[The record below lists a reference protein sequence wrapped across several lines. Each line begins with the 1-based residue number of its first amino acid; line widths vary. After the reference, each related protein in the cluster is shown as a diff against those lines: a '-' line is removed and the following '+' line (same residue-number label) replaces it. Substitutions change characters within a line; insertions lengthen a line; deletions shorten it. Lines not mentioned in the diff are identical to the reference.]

1 MSILFDANTQETLQ
15 KTIDISKSYSHEY
28 VTPEHLL
35 LSLVDFS
42 PFALTVRHVN
52 GYPEYIKEDL
62 MNYLDAQEKVDRE
75 VKEGEEEL
83 SVQMEMLLNESLH
96 TCQNANRDYI
106 TLPIIVQ
113 SLMNLENSFAANI
126 LVQEIG
132 GEQARASF
140 LSAFISRLEEQP
152 YEDDDDEEEPMD
164 DLLEENP
171 ARSPYLTD
179 MNKALSASSPQL
191 IGREAELRRTIQVLC
206 RYSKNNPLHIG
217 EPGVGKT
224 TLVKGLVRLIAEGK
238 VPESLKGATVY
249 QLNIGSLMAGSQYK
263 GDLETRLKIT
273 LDQVVSARGIIY
285 IDDIHLIFGSSNNS
299 DGSPCAYDI
308 IKPYLESRQLQVI
321 GTTTYGDYKRN
332 MERNAGLLRFFQK
345 IDIDEPDQEETFKIA
360 MSVKPVYE
368 EYHQVSYDEEAV
380 RYAVTESTR
389 HISDRFQPDKSLDLL
404 DEAGA
409 AHAIDGN
416 SSSAITKTEISNV
429 LAKMCRVDALAEH
442 DNDADRLSKLYGNI
456 TAQIYG
462 QDEAVRLVV
471 EAIQMAK
478 AGLNDDDKPLAS
490 LLFVGPTGVGKTEV
504 ARVLSQ
510 QLGIE
515 LIRFDMSEYVEK
527 HTVAKLIGSPA
538 GYVGYEDGGLL
549 TDAIRKN
556 PNSVL
561 LLDEIEKAHE
571 DIYNILLQVM
581 DYARLTDNRG
591 QKADFRNV
599 VLIMTSNAGAQYAA
613 QANVGFTGHVT
624 RGEAMLKQVKKTFKP
639 EFLNRLTGVV
649 SFNDMDEHMA
659 QLILKKKLGILETK
673 LQGRGIT
680 LKVSN
685 DAFQHLLQKGFT
697 KEYGAREIDRVIARD
712 LKPLL
717 MKEILFGSLR
727 SGGIANINYSD
738 EHGIQIDGQ

>member
-1 MSILFDANTQETLQ
+1 MNILFDAETQRILQ
-15 KTIDISKSYSHEY
+15 RSIEISKSYNHEY

-35 LSLVDFS
+35 LGLLENPTFS
-42 PFALTVRHVN
+42 STVTLME
-52 GYPEYIKEDL
+52 GYPDYIETTIKD
-62 MNYLDAQEKVDRE
+62 YLDQQEKVD
-75 VKEGEEEL
+75 KLPDEGEEEL
-83 SVQMEMLLNESLH
+83 SVQMEMLLNDCIH
-96 TCQNANRDYI
+96 TCQNAHRDYI

-113 SLMNLENSFAANI
+113 SLMKLDNNFAAKT
-126 LVQEIG
+126 LVEDIG
-132 GEQARASF
+132 GESERPY
-140 LSAFISRLEEQP
+140 FIANL
-152 YEDDDDEEEPMD
+152 MD
-164 DLLEENP
+164 DASNDGLFGENDP
-171 ARSPYLTD
+171 NGIAGSKVDNPYLAN
-179 MNKALSASSPQL
+179 MNTSPSL
-191 IGREAELRRTIQVLC
+191 TIRPNLVGRDAELQRTMQVLC

-224 TLVKGLVRLIAEGK
+224 ALVWGLVRLIVEGK
-238 VPESLKGATVY
+238 VPQPLKDVTVY
-249 QLNIGSLMAGSQYK
+249 QLNIGSLLAGSQFR
-263 GDLETRLKIT
+263 GDMESRLKNT
-273 LDQVVSARGIIY
+273 LDQVANEQSIVY
-285 IDDIHLIFGSSNNS
+285 IDDIHLIFGASHQN
-299 DGSPCAYDI
+299 DGNPSAYDI
-308 IKPYLESRQLQVI
+308 IKPYLEGGMLRVI
-321 GTTTYGDYKRN
+321 GTTTYAEYKRN
-332 MERNAGLLRFFQK
+332 MERSSGLLRHFQK
-345 IDIDEPDQEETFKIA
+345 IDIDEPSQEDTFQIA
-360 MSVKPVYE
+360 MGQKELLESF
-368 EYHQVSYDEEAV
+368 HQVTYDEETV
-380 RYAVTESTR
+380 RYAVSESTR
-389 HISDRFQPDKSLDLL
+389 HITDRFQPDKTLDLL

-409 AHAIDGN
+409 MIEMREQPHDAAVSKSD
-416 SSSAITKTEISNV
+416 ISNV
-429 LAKMCRVDALAEH
+429 LAKMTKVEALAEH
-442 DNDADRLSKLYGNI
+442 DNDADRLASLYGNI

-599 VLIMTSNAGAQYAA
+599 VLIMTSNAGAQFAS
-613 QANVGFTGHVT
+613 QASVGFTGHVK
-624 RGEAMLKQVKKTFKP
+624 RADAMIKQVKKTFKP

-673 LQGRGIT
+673 LQGRNIT
-680 LKVSN
+680 LHVSEQ
-685 DAFQHLLQKGFT
+685 AFAHLLQKGFT
-697 KEYGAREIDRVIARD
+697 KEYGAREIDRVIAREV
-712 LKPLL
+712 KPLL
-717 MKEILFGSLR
+717 MKEILFGKLKN
-727 SGGIANINYSD
+727 GGPVTLNYTED
-738 EHGIQIDGQ
+738 DGIRID

>member
-1 MSILFDANTQETLQ
+1 MSILFDAQTQQVLQ

-35 LSLVDFS
+35 LSLLDFQ
-42 PFALTVRHVN
+42 PFCDSIIEVN
-52 GYPEYIKEDL
+52 GFPDFLKQTIQ
-62 MNYLDAQEKVDRE
+62 NYLEQQEKVNRE
-75 VKEGEEEL
+75 DKEGEEEL
-83 SVQMEMLLNESLH
+83 SVQMELVLNESLH
-96 TCQNANRDYI
+96 TCQQASAEYI
-106 TLPIIVQ
+106 TLPIIVK
-113 SLMNLENSFAANI
+113 SLMSLEHNFGASA
-126 LVQEIG
+126 LLDEVG
-132 GEQARASF
+132 GKDEMPYF
-140 LSAFISRLEEQP
+140 LATFIDHVG
-152 YEDDDDEEEPMD
+152 DDSSPFFDDEEEEMESD
-164 DLLEENP
+164 HTSD
-171 ARSPYLTD
+171 PYLID
-179 MNKALSASSPQL
+179 MNKALNASSRPPL
-191 IGREAELRRTIQVLC
+191 VGREAEIRRTIQVLC
-206 RYSKNNPLHIG
+206 RYAKNNPLHIG
-217 EPGVGKT
+217 ESGVGKT
-224 TLVKGLVRLIAEGK
+224 ALVWGLVRMIVEGK
-238 VPESLKGATVY
+238 VPEAIKNTVVY
-249 QLNIGSLMAGSQYK
+249 QLNIGSLIAGSQFR
-263 GDLETRLKIT
+263 GDMETRLKSTI
-273 LDQVVSARGIIY
+273 DRVVKAKGILY
-285 IDDIHLIFGSSNNS
+285 IDDIHLIFGSAHNN

-308 IKPYLESRQLQVI
+308 LKPYLEDRTVKVI
-321 GTTTYGDYKRN
+321 GTTTYTDYKRN
-332 MERNAGLLRFFQK
+332 MERNSGLLRHFQK
-345 IDIDEPDQEETFKIA
+345 IDIDEPGQEDTFKIA
-360 MSVKPVYE
+360 MELKSVYE
-368 EYHQVSYDEEAV
+368 NYHHVDYDDEAV
-380 RYAVTESTR
+380 RYAVTESTK
-389 HISDRFQPDKSLDLL
+389 HITDRFQPDKTLDLL

-409 AHAIDGN
+409 AHSMDN
-416 SSSAITKTEISNV
+416 NPSPNITKSEISNV
-429 LAKMCRVDALAEH
+429 LAKMVNVESLAEH
-442 DNDADRLSKLYGNI
+442 DNDADRLSKLYDNI

-504 ARVLSQ
+504 SRVLSQ

-561 LLDEIEKAHE
+561 LLDEVEKAHE

-599 VLIMTSNAGAQYAA
+599 VLIMTSNVGAQFAA

-624 RGEAMLKQVKKTFKP
+624 RGEAMIRQVKKTFKP

-659 QLILKKKLGILETK
+659 KLILKKKLGILETK
-673 LQGRGIT
+673 LKSRGISMNVNET
-680 LKVSN
+680 
-685 DAFQHLLQKGFT
+685 AFNHLLKKGFT

-727 SGGIANINYSD
+727 NGGTANINYT
-738 EHGIQIDGQ
+738 EENGIQIG

>member
-1 MSILFDANTQETLQ
+1 MNIQLDAQAQQVLQ
-15 KTIDISKSYSHEY
+15 KAINNSKSYNHEY

-35 LSLVDFS
+35 LGMIDNPSIYAAILKAGGF
-42 PFALTVRHVN
+42 PTLMREALR
-52 GYPEYIKEDL
+52 
-62 MNYLDAQEKVDRE
+62 NYLDSQEKVNFEIKD
-75 VKEGEEEL
+75 GEEEL
-83 SVQMEMLLNESLH
+83 SIQMEELLNDAIYTCKSAH
-96 TCQNANRDYI
+96 TQYV
-106 TLPIIVQ
+106 TLPILVQ
-113 SLMNLENSFAANI
+113 SLMKLENSFAASS
-126 LVQEIG
+126 LVTEIG
-132 GEQARASF
+132 GKEERPFF
-140 LSAFISRLEEQP
+140 LADLMNETEEDNILD
-152 YEDDDDEEEPMD
+152 EDEVDDDLFSTPV
-164 DLLEENP
+164 ENP
-171 ARSPYLTD
+171 YLNNMNIEETDSPH
-179 MNKALSASSPQL
+179 PQL
-191 IGREAELRRTIQVLC
+191 IGREEELKRTMQVLC
-206 RYSKNNPLHIG
+206 RHSKHNPLHIG

-224 TLVKGLVRLIAEGK
+224 ALVWGLVKRIVDDK
-238 VPESLKGATVY
+238 VPEQLKRTVY
-249 QLNIGSLMAGSQYK
+249 QLNIGSLIAGSQFK
-263 GDLETRLKIT
+263 GDMETRLKST
-273 LDQVVSARGIIY
+273 LDKVTKDQAILY
-285 IDDIHLIFGSSNNS
+285 IDDIHLIFGSAHNS

-308 IKPYLESRQLQVI
+308 IKPYLENRSIRVI
-321 GTTTYGDYKRN
+321 GTTTYTDYKRN
-332 MERNAGLLRFFQK
+332 MERNSGLLRHFQR
-345 IDIDEPDQEETFKIA
+345 IDIDEPGQEETFKIA
-360 MSVKPVYE
+360 MSIKPAYE
-368 EYHQVSYDEEAV
+368 DFHKVTYDEEAV
-380 RYAVTESTR
+380 RFAVTESTR
-389 HISDRFQPDKSLDLL
+389 HITDRFQPDKTLDLL

-409 AHAIDGN
+409 AHALDKTTSN
-416 SSSAITKTEISNV
+416 AITKADISNV
-429 LAKMCRVDALAEH
+429 LAKMCHVDALAEH
-442 DNDADRLSKLYGNI
+442 DNDADRLSRLYNNI
-456 TAQIYG
+456 TGQIYG

-504 ARVLSQ
+504 ARVLAQ

-599 VLIMTSNAGAQYAA
+599 VLIMTSNAGAQFAA

-659 QLILKKKLGILETK
+659 QLILKKKLNILDTK
-673 LQGRGIT
+673 LKSRGIA
-680 LKVSN
+680 LKVS
-685 DAFQHLLQKGFT
+685 DSAFDHLLKKGFT

-717 MKEILFGSLR
+717 MKEILFGKLKA
-727 SGGIANINYSD
+727 GGTANINYTD
-738 EHGIQIDGQ
+738 KDGIQIG

>member
-1 MSILFDANTQETLQ
+1 MSILFDAQTQQVLQ

-35 LSLVDFS
+35 LSLLDFQ
-42 PFALTVRHVN
+42 PFCDSIIEVN
-52 GYPEYIKEDL
+52 GFPDFLKQTIQ
-62 MNYLDAQEKVDRE
+62 NYLDQQEKVNRE
-75 VKEGEEEL
+75 DKEGEEEL
-83 SVQMEMLLNESLH
+83 SVQMELVLNESLH
-96 TCQNANRDYI
+96 TCQQASAEYI
-106 TLPIIVQ
+106 TLPIIVK
-113 SLMNLENSFAANI
+113 SLMSLEHNFGASA
-126 LVQEIG
+126 LLDEVG
-132 GEQARASF
+132 GKDEMPYF
-140 LSAFISRLEEQP
+140 LATFIDHVG
-152 YEDDDDEEEPMD
+152 DDSSPFFDDEEEEMESD
-164 DLLEENP
+164 HTSD
-171 ARSPYLTD
+171 PYLID
-179 MNKALSASSPQL
+179 MNKAMNASSRPPL
-191 IGREAELRRTIQVLC
+191 VGREAEIRRTIQVLY
-206 RYSKNNPLHIG
+206 RYAKNNPLHIG
-217 EPGVGKT
+217 ESGVGKT
-224 TLVKGLVRLIAEGK
+224 ALVWGLVRMIVEGK
-238 VPESLKGATVY
+238 VPEAIKNTVVY
-249 QLNIGSLMAGSQYK
+249 QLNIGSLIAGSQFR
-263 GDLETRLKIT
+263 GDMETRLKSTI
-273 LDQVVSARGIIY
+273 DRVVKAQGILY
-285 IDDIHLIFGSSNNS
+285 IDDIHLIFGSAHNN

-308 IKPYLESRQLQVI
+308 IKPYLEDRTVKVI
-321 GTTTYGDYKRN
+321 GTTTYTDYKRN
-332 MERNAGLLRFFQK
+332 MERNSGLLRHFQK
-345 IDIDEPDQEETFKIA
+345 IDIDEPGQEDTFKIA
-360 MSVKPVYE
+360 MELKSVYE
-368 EYHQVSYDEEAV
+368 SYHHVDYDDEAV
-380 RYAVTESTR
+380 RYAVTESTK
-389 HISDRFQPDKSLDLL
+389 HITDRFQPDKTLDLL

-409 AHAIDGN
+409 AHSMDN
-416 SSSAITKTEISNV
+416 YPSSTITKSEISNV
-429 LAKMCRVDALAEH
+429 LAKMVNVESLAEH
-442 DNDADRLSKLYGNI
+442 DNDADRLSKLYDNI

-504 ARVLSQ
+504 SRVLSQ

-599 VLIMTSNAGAQYAA
+599 VLIMTSNAGAQFAA

-624 RGEAMLKQVKKTFKP
+624 RGEAMIRQVKKTFKP

-659 QLILKKKLGILETK
+659 KLILKKKLGILETK
-673 LQGRGIT
+673 LKSRGISMNVNET
-680 LKVSN
+680 
-685 DAFQHLLQKGFT
+685 AFNHLLKKGFT

-727 SGGIANINYSD
+727 NGGTANINYT
-738 EHGIQIDGQ
+738 EENGIQIG

>member
-1 MSILFDANTQETLQ
+1 MSILFDAKTQNILQ
-15 KTIDISKSYSHEY
+15 RTIEISKSYRHEY

-35 LSLVDFS
+35 LSLLEFP
-42 PFALTVRHVN
+42 PFYDALTEVN
-52 GYPEYIKEDL
+52 GYPDFLKETIQ
-62 MNYLDAQEKVDRE
+62 NYLDMQEKINQEED
-75 VKEGEEEL
+75 KEGEEEL
-83 SVQMEMLLNESLH
+83 SVQMEFVLNESLH
-96 TCQNANRDYI
+96 TCQQANAEYI
-106 TLPIIVQ
+106 TLPIIVK
-113 SLMNLENSFAANI
+113 SLLTLENNFAANS
-126 LVQEIG
+126 LLDEIG
-132 GEQARASF
+132 GKAECPYF
-140 LSAFISRLEEQP
+140 LATFIDHVGDDSSAFDNDE
-152 YEDDDDEEEPMD
+152 DEETESGHASD
-164 DLLEENP
+164 
-171 ARSPYLTD
+171 PYLTN
-179 MNKALSASSPQL
+179 MNQALTISSRPPL
-191 IGREAELRRTIQVLC
+191 VGREAELRRTIQVLC
-206 RYSKNNPLHIG
+206 RYAKNNPLHIG
-217 EPGVGKT
+217 ESGVGKT
-224 TLVKGLVRLIAEGK
+224 ALVWGLVSLIVEGK
-238 VPESLKGATVY
+238 VPKTLQGTVVY
-249 QLNIGSLMAGSQYK
+249 QLNIGSLIAGSQFK
-263 GDLETRLKIT
+263 GDLETRLKNTI
-273 LDQVVSARGIIY
+273 DRVVKTQGILY
-285 IDDIHLIFGSSNNS
+285 IDDIHLIFGSAHNS

-308 IKPYLESRQLQVI
+308 IKPYLDNRTIKVI
-321 GTTTYGDYKRN
+321 GTTTYTDYKRN
-332 MERNAGLLRFFQK
+332 MERNTGMLRFFQK
-345 IDIDEPDQEETFKIA
+345 IDIDEPNQEETVEIA
-360 MSVKPVYE
+360 MTMKPIYE
-368 EYHQVSYDEEAV
+368 KFHQVSYDEEAV
-380 RYAVTESTR
+380 RYAVTESSR
-389 HISDRFQPDKSLDLL
+389 HINDRFQPDKTLDVL

-409 AHAIDGN
+409 AHNINSDH
-416 SSSAITKTEISNV
+416 SSSAISKSDIANV
-429 LAKMCRVDALAEH
+429 LAKMCRVEALAEN
-442 DNDADRLSKLYGNI
+442 DNDTDRLSKLYSNI

-599 VLIMTSNAGAQYAA
+599 VLIMTSNAGAQFAA

-659 QLILKKKLGILETK
+659 QLILKKKLGILEVK
-673 LQGRGIT
+673 LNSRGISM
-680 LKVSN
+680 KV
-685 DAFQHLLQKGFT
+685 DETAFNHLLKKGFT
-697 KEYGAREIDRVIARD
+697 KEYGAREIDRVISRD

-727 SGGIANINYSD
+727 NGGVANIKYTE
-738 EHGIQIDGQ
+738 EHGIQIG